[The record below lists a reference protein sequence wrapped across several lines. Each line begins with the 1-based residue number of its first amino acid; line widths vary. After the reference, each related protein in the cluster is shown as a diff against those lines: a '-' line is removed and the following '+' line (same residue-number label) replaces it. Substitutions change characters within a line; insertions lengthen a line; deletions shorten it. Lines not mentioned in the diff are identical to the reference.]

1 MELELGLEQGLGVRV
16 RVRVRGV
23 CAACRRGAARNAR
36 MVAVPASPSSSAAYS
51 GDCIRIRQ
59 GGVEAH
65 TIHTPPCVPRP
76 MPIHRV
82 CLYTHARA
90 YAIRT

>member
-51 GDCIRIRQ
+51 GDCIGSRQ
-59 GGVEAH
+59 SGSR
-65 TIHTPPCVPRP
+65 HTPY
-76 MPIHRV
+76 IHRV
-82 CLYTHARA
+82 CA
-90 YAIRT
+90 